1 MLPETAHT
9 PETMGLSVCGTHGM
23 TAALALL
30 NNAVKK
36 GGMTASAVGGLGGYA
51 PIMPAQPIKN

>member
-1 MLPETAHT
+1 
-9 PETMGLSVCGTHGM
+9 MGLSVCGTHGM